1 MCPLVLSL
9 IISLLNF
16 GLCFIN
22 AKKKNMHVPARAFVE
37 VQVKSLKDKVVASS
51 GWEIILRAWRKLGQ
65 SVGRRGRRERG

>member
-9 IISLLNF
+9 IICLLNF

-22 AKKKNMHVPARAFVE
+22 AERRAFVG
-37 VQVKSLKDKVVASS
+37 VQIKSLKDKVVASS
-51 GWEIILRAWRKLGQ
+51 GWEIIVRAQRKLGQ

>member
-1 MCPLVLSL
+1 
-9 IISLLNF
+9 
-16 GLCFIN
+16 
-22 AKKKNMHVPARAFVE
+22 MHVPARAFVE